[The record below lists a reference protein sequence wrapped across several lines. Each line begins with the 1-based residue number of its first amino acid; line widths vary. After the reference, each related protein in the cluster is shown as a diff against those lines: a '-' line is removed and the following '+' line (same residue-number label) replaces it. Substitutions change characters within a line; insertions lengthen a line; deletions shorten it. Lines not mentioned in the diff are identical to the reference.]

1 MEDKIYYS
9 IREVAKKVGVEP
21 YVLRFWEKE
30 FPALKPKKGR
40 SGARMYQTREIEMA
54 ERIRHLL
61 YDRKFT
67 IDGARNFLKAST
79 SSNGDAPEDVRKERI
94 IKSIRELKAEIE
106 ELLKLFP

>member
-9 IREVAKKVGVEP
+9 IREVAKRVGVEP

-30 FPALKPKKGR
+30 FPSLKPKKGR

-54 ERIRHLL
+54 EKIRHLL

-67 IDGARNFLKAST
+67 IDGARSFMKAT
-79 SSNGDAPEDVRKERI
+79 SGNGDAPEDVRKERI
-94 IKSIRELKAEIE
+94 IKTIQELKAEIE

>member
-9 IREVAKKVGVEP
+9 IREVAKRIGVEP

-40 SGARMYQTREIEMA
+40 SGARMYQTREIEIA
-54 ERIRHLL
+54 EKIRHLL

-67 IDGARNFLKAST
+67 IDGARSFMKAAST
-79 SSNGDAPEDVRKERI
+79 NGDAPEDVRKERV
-94 IKSIRELKAEIE
+94 IKTIRELKAEIE